1 MLVPHRSGA
10 VKDARLQESAITQL
24 QNWHEF
30 YILIGTVAVTII
42 GAMFVVASIAT
53 GYLTPESAARGRVFL
68 SPIVLHLATIVL
80 GCAVVMVPGLGMTPF
95 AILFGLGGIVGLLYS
110 ALIAGRVRQTEIDLE
125 DRIWY
130 AAVPIMAYLV
140 MITAAVLVLRQ
151 DPIGLDTLAA
161 ANALLLVT
169 GIRNAWDL
177 TLFFAVM
184 VKGQS

>member
-1 MLVPHRSGA
+1 MLVPRRSGV
-10 VKDARLQESAITQL
+10 VKDARLPDSPIPLISE
-24 QNWHEF
+24 WHDF
-30 YILIGTVAVTII
+30 YVLIGTVAATII
-42 GAMFVVASIAT
+42 GAMFVVVSIAT
-53 GYLTPESAARGRVFL
+53 SYLTPEGAARSRTFL
-68 SPIVLHLATIVL
+68 SPIVLHLSTVVL
-80 GCAVVMVPGLGMTPF
+80 GCAAVMVPGLGPTLF
-95 AILFGLGGIVGLLYS
+95 AILFGVGGLIGFLYS
-110 ALIAGRVRQTEIDLE
+110 TLIAARVRQSEVDLE

-130 AAVPIMAYLV
+130 AAVPLISYLV

-151 DPIGLDTLAA
+151 DPVGLDTLAA